1 MSTTAAGSANQLR
14 KNALGVGAITFMVV
28 SAAAP
33 LTGVVGALPFAF
45 SLGNGAGVPAT
56 FILCTLL
63 MLIFAVGYV
72 AMSRHVTNAGA
83 FYAYCARGLGGNVGS
98 GVSTVALVAYN
109 AMQIGLLGLL
119 GGAAAGQ
126 FGSIGITAPW
136 WVWSG
141 IAIAIVGFLGYRQ
154 VEVSARVLMALV
166 LLEYIIVLIMDF
178 GILGKGGASGLSMNI
193 LDMSAIQSGSFA
205 TAMLFCLGCFIGIEA
220 TTIYSEEAR
229 DPITTIP
236 RATYLSVLLIGLF
249 FLFTSWLVLTGA
261 GLDKWADVLKANPD
275 PTAFVPTVAGN
286 FVPSWVTTLMGWLFL
301 TSVFAAV
308 SAFHSY
314 ISRYTYV
321 AGREGLLP
329 ASLGVTHNVF
339 QSPYMG
345 SIVQT
350 VCALVVVTL
359 FALLGLDPIA
369 NLFAWIS
376 QLGTLGVLGMMCITS
391 IAIIAYFN
399 RNKGE
404 GNAFSTIIAPAV
416 AAIVMAILFVYIF
429 VHFTDLTGAVGAL
442 GWVLPSLIPLAFIV
456 GYIRAAI
463 LKGSNPALHAKLGNN
478 A

>member
-1 MSTTAAGSANQLR
+1 MTTTTISGSNQLR

-63 MLIFAVGYV
+63 MLVFAVGYV

-126 FGSIGITAPW
+126 FASVGINLPW
-136 WVWSG
+136 WAWSG
-141 IAIAIVGFLGYRQ
+141 IAIAVVGILGYRQ
-154 VEVSARVLMALV
+154 VEVSARILMGLV
-166 LLEYIIVLIMDF
+166 LLEYIIVFIMDF
-178 GILGKGGASGLSMNI
+178 GILAKGGASGLSMNI
-193 LDMSAIQSGSFA
+193 LDVSAVQSGSFA
-205 TAMLFCLGCFIGIEA
+205 SAVLFCLGCFIGIEA

-229 DPITTIP
+229 DPKITIP
-236 RATYLSVLLIGLF
+236 RATYLSVLVIGLF
-249 FLFTSWLVLTGA
+249 FLLTSWLILTGA

-286 FVPSWVTTLMGWLFL
+286 FVPSWVTNLMGWLFL

-314 ISRYTYV
+314 IARYTYV

-329 ASLGVTHNVF
+329 SSLGVTHNVF

-345 SIVQT
+345 SIIQT
-350 VCALVVVTL
+350 VSAVIVVAL
-359 FALLGLDPIA
+359 FAILGLDPIA
-369 NLFAWIS
+369 NLFTWIS
-376 QLGTLGVLGMMCITS
+376 QLGTLGVLGMMCMTS
-391 IAIIAYFN
+391 IAVIAYFN
-399 RNKGE
+399 RNEGD
-404 GNAFSTIIAPAV
+404 GNAFTTKIAPAI
-416 AAIVMAILFVYIF
+416 AAIAMAVLFVYIF
-429 VHFTDLTGAVGAL
+429 MHFTDLTGAVGAL

-463 LKGSNPALHAKLGNN
+463 LKGSNPELHAKLGNN
-478 A
+478 V